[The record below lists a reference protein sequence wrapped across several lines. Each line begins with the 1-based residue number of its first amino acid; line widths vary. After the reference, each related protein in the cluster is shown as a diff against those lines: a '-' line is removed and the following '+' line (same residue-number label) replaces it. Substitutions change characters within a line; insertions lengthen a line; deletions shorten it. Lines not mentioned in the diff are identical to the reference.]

1 MKNLKDQKPVK
12 IDSQT
17 TIFVDKSIPDAIAR
31 QSYLERCKKTAEDS
45 KRQINGSNNRKK
57 PEYNEE
63 EVISYDL
70 DEFENLDD

>member
-12 IDSQT
+12 IDDQT
-17 TIFVDKSIPDAIAR
+17 TIFVDKSIPDETAKTNFIAI
-31 QSYLERCKKTAEDS
+31 CKKTAEDS
-45 KRQINGSNNRKK
+45 KRQIDGSKNRKK
-57 PEYNEE
+57 TEYNDE